1 MKEEIIKNF
10 KIWAENE
17 ADIKSV
23 IVIGSSVRKHHQGDK
38 YSDIDLIIFTNDP
51 FKYERSFT
59 WIDEIYKS
67 VSFHNGFEI
76 SKGTFVKRI
85 FFENEVAVDI
95 TFLSSKSLTAIY
107 FFALVKEKAHYFFK
121 ILGREKLNAIEK
133 LVLNF
138 TYFLHRGFYLIVDK
152 NNSEQKIKKV
162 IDQCGYKTEYSREL
176 NDFETVVNR
185 FWQNAYRMAYKI
197 KRNELFTAKLEHET
211 EMKED
216 LLNIILIYT
225 KHINGNNY
233 ETWHRGKFIE
243 NWADPA
249 IVEKIKWIYGEN
261 NIESSWK
268 SLKSTID
275 LFTYISDLLFDD
287 DKFKTINDPRSYFY
301 KWIIEIEKTNTTVTN

>member
-1 MKEEIIKNF
+1 VKEEIIKNF